1 MSSDVPSVPACERVK
16 VKDLGSST
24 AATPVAYFDL
34 SANVVVEL
42 GAQVQF
48 RELFPY
54 LGSFTQQNE
63 QSPYR
68 QTAPKK
74 EQYQYSADHT
84 FLSLNY

>member
-1 MSSDVPSVPACERVK
+1 MSSDVPSVPACEWVK

-24 AATPVAYFDL
+24 AATQAACFGLP
-34 SANVVVEL
+34 ANAGVEL

>member
-1 MSSDVPSVPACERVK
+1 MMRWRK
-16 VKDLGSST
+16 VLFAFRSRT
-24 AATPVAYFDL
+24 AATPAAYFDL
-34 SANVVVEL
+34 STNAVVEL

-68 QTAPKK
+68 QTASKK

-84 FLSLNY
+84 FLPPNY